1 MVDAPGQF
9 LASLKNQA
17 EQVKQKIV
25 PSGTSS
31 PSCGTKEEA
40 EEKWV
45 LSFRNALDEI
55 FNLYARGKWF
65 RRQFLQ
71 LCTTILQNAFFA
83 GKVNLR
89 MKELIGEFTEDNEVA
104 TYIDKIRVSLFP
116 EVLTIFENMSL
127 HFFYYGL
134 YNICGGTSSI
144 MKGIHFPV

>member
-31 PSCGTKEEA
+31 SSPSAGAKDDA
-40 EEKWV
+40 EEKWL

-71 LCTTILQNAFFA
+71 LCTTIIQNAFFA
-83 GKVNLR
+83 GKINLR
-89 MKELIGEFTEDNEVA
+89 MKELIGEFTADNVVA
-104 TYIDKIRVSLFP
+104 TYIDKIRDSLFP
-116 EVLTIFENMSL
+116 EVKFNPL
-127 HFFYYGL
+127 GL
-134 YNICGGTSSI
+134 NKYAS
-144 MKGIHFPV
+144 F